1 DPASPGT
8 LFTGTAGETYVLQW
22 TITATC
28 ASSSDEM
35 TLVFEANPSA
45 ADAGTDIQACATD
58 VALAAVAPA
67 SGTGQWSVVTGAGGT
82 FADDLDAATQFSGVA
97 GTTYTLRWTVSN
109 SCANTTD
116 DVDVSFESQPTV
128 AAAGV
133 DKTVCGATN
142 LEGNVPVIGT
152 GLWTIIA
159 GAGGVIA
166 DPADPASSFSGVG
179 GTAYTLTWTISNGT
193 CIPSTDNVIITLDPD
208 SPSPADAGPDQ
219 TVCGTDATLA
229 AVNPA
234 IGTGQWSIISGAGGS
249 FADDTNPATVF
260 TGATGESYG

>member
-1 DPASPGT
+1 IATCASSADQVQITIDPDSPTVADAGGDQTVCSSVSTTATLMANVPAVGTGLWSIVSGAGGSFGDPASPGT

-35 TLVFEANPSA
+35 TLVFEASPSA
-45 ADAGTDIQACATD
+45 ADAGADIQSCATD
-58 VALAAVAPA
+58 VALGAVAPA

-133 DKTVCGATN
+133 
-142 LEGNVPVIGT
+142 
-152 GLWTIIA
+152 
-159 GAGGVIA
+159 
-166 DPADPASSFSGVG
+166 
-179 GTAYTLTWTISNGT
+179 
-193 CIPSTDNVIITLDPD
+193 
-208 SPSPADAGPDQ
+208 
-219 TVCGTDATLA
+219 
-229 AVNPA
+229 
-234 IGTGQWSIISGAGGS
+234 
-249 FADDTNPATVF
+249 
-260 TGATGESYG
+260 